1 MRCYTNFDDDK
12 KKYGRFESL
21 VLLQLLCLNT
31 RNNPRRNANK
41 KNTLRSEVDVKVENI
56 IARMTYQRQFFNF

>member
-41 KNTLRSEVDVKVENI
+41 KNTLRSEVD
-56 IARMTYQRQFFNF
+56 